1 MTTAGSGT
9 SSDAMVNAPA
19 AAAPGGPGSL
29 SQSELI
35 IIHVC
40 DEARQ
45 INRDFACDRS
55 VLLEEM
61 KYFQSY
67 LGGDSGS
74 FDDIDISVHCD
85 VHIFEWSFPFFF
97 WKSAS
102 FWRAVARVASSCVVR
117 VGSGRASGRGAAWWR
132 GVVVGVL

>member
-1 MTTAGSGT
+1 
-9 SSDAMVNAPA
+9 MVNQTAPA
-19 AAAPGGPGSL
+19 AAPPPNVA
-29 SQSELI
+29 QSELI

-67 LGGDSGS
+67 LGGESGS

-85 VHIFEWSFPFFF
+85 VHIFEWRVPA
-97 WKSAS
+97 AS
-102 FWRAVARVASSCVVR
+102 LPEAPPRAERRSPPTPLALLFSLFAGSCSGSTAR
-117 VGSGRASGRGAAWWR
+117 SGRRRSTAAASCRS
-132 GVVVGVL
+132 

>member
-1 MTTAGSGT
+1 
-9 SSDAMVNAPA
+9 MVNQTAPA
-19 AAAPGGPGSL
+19 AAPPPNVA
-29 SQSELI
+29 QSELI

-67 LGGDSGS
+67 LGGESGS

-85 VHIFEWSFPFFF
+85 VHIFEWRVPAASLPEAPPRAERRSPPYSFLFAG
-97 WKSAS
+97 SCS
-102 FWRAVARVASSCVVR
+102 GSTAR
-117 VGSGRASGRGAAWWR
+117 SGRRRSTAAASCRS
-132 GVVVGVL
+132 

>member
-1 MTTAGSGT
+1 MVTT
-9 SSDAMVNAPA
+9 APA
-19 AAAPGGPGSL
+19 AAAPVNVA
-29 SQSELI
+29 QSELI

-85 VHIFEWSFPFFF
+85 VHIFEWWVALFLAARRTDAHFP
-97 WKSAS
+97 
-102 FWRAVARVASSCVVR
+102 
-117 VGSGRASGRGAAWWR
+117 
-132 GVVVGVL
+132 

>member
-1 MTTAGSGT
+1 
-9 SSDAMVNAPA
+9 MVNQTAPA
-19 AAAPGGPGSL
+19 AAPPPNVA
-29 SQSELI
+29 QSELI

-67 LGGDSGS
+67 LGGESGS

-85 VHIFEWSFPFFF
+85 VHIFEWRVPAASLPEAPPRAERRPPP
-97 WKSAS
+97 SLAS
-102 FWRAVARVASSCVVR
+102 FFLFTGSCSGSTAR
-117 VGSGRASGRGAAWWR
+117 SGRRRSTAAASCRS
-132 GVVVGVL
+132 